1 MIISRIN
8 VEAEDSKVDGSGE
21 IAINNKKILDYQKL
35 NERMKN
41 MSKIS
46 IKPEEVEIDEKSGKV
61 IIKNKKVVDYL
72 RKKLKEADE
81 IDVVGQAQGAA
92 WFDNCSCAN
101 K

>member
-1 MIISRIN
+1 MDLGKLLSTTKKYWII
-8 VEAEDSKVDGSGE
+8 K
-21 IAINNKKILDYQKL
+21 KL